1 MTIPR
6 AESEY
11 NFFQKGEVVR
21 KRSLSINHGEKDD
34 NPSTGVLIH
43 GRVGSRARSK
53 SIGVGDERRR
63 SRKFSFSSILG
74 HEIDHLPEGT
84 ASPRSSGDGK
94 RGILFPSPNPL
105 DIPFHENQISSGA
118 STDQVDLP
126 VDLFDGAQRE
136 VFLLMASNAIS
147 RFLKRRS
154 VKELFSLLPPTLP
167 SSFGYEVLMNHEG
180 LLSVAENNSN
190 EVWRQELVSKEITIY
205 NHFSSK
211 EDMCFK
217 KLRMVLNRS
226 LSLSEILNQLLDLD
240 VKQRSKYDKSYEFGH
255 VIQTFLHNFDFIYMA
270 HGKMEEWIMLRSYFI
285 STGNG
290 TINPFQPRQIR
301 SVLITLASQPPPPPP
316 PQSQPLPLCHKLI
329 LTCCD

>member
-1 MTIPR
+1 
-6 AESEY
+6 
-11 NFFQKGEVVR
+11 
-21 KRSLSINHGEKDD
+21 
-34 NPSTGVLIH
+34 
-43 GRVGSRARSK
+43 
-53 SIGVGDERRR
+53 
-63 SRKFSFSSILG
+63 
-74 HEIDHLPEGT
+74 
-84 ASPRSSGDGK
+84 
-94 RGILFPSPNPL
+94 
-105 DIPFHENQISSGA
+105 
-118 STDQVDLP
+118 
-126 VDLFDGAQRE
+126 
-136 VFLLMASNAIS
+136 
-147 RFLKRRS
+147 
-154 VKELFSLLPPTLP
+154 
-167 SSFGYEVLMNHEG
+167 MNHEG